1 MNENKPNQ
9 TTGVISTPN
18 AGGIDPLTNLSNGSV
33 GHTIK
38 LKGTSFALAV
48 GYHDKTILHSMA
60 NEKKF
65 RNGPRTADSGCT
77 HASVSD
83 IIIDEDTTS
92 CIAPMDATWLSMLTR
107 SDTSIGA
114 SCRWDGI
121 IDDGVV
127 AVT

>member
-1 MNENKPNQ
+1 MPYFIFIVKSPCWPKKISFMNENSPNQ

-33 GHTIK
+33 GHTII
-38 LKGTSFALAV
+38 LKGTSFALAL
-48 GYHDKTILHSMA
+48 GYQDNTILHSMA

-83 IIIDEDTTS
+83 ITIDDDDTT
-92 CIAPMDATWLSMLTR
+92 C
-107 SDTSIGA
+107 
-114 SCRWDGI
+114 
-121 IDDGVV
+121 
-127 AVT
+127 

>member
-1 MNENKPNQ
+1 MTRFSAQ
-9 TTGVISTPN
+9 TVSSE
-18 AGGIDPLTNLSNGSV
+18 LNLQFESNDSP
-33 GHTIK
+33 
-38 LKGTSFALAV
+38 
-48 GYHDKTILHSMA
+48 